1 LGYFVQPLHSGAGI
15 CALEDTMRKGNRFG
29 LITAGV
35 IVALAL
41 CSPTS
46 AKSAAAQTIRQS
58 FDESM
63 QAQLQTKQPSQE
75 FQGTIEKVDTKY
87 ILEDKASG
95 ARYQLSNQDKAKQ
108 FLDKDVK
115 VTGTLDP
122 STNTIDVSEIE
133 EMK

>member
-1 LGYFVQPLHSGAGI
+1 
-15 CALEDTMRKGNRFG
+15 MRKGNRFG
-29 LITAGV
+29 LISAGAF
-35 IVALAL
+35 VALVL

-46 AKSAAAQTIRQS
+46 ASSAAAQTMPQN
-58 FDESM
+58 FTEST
-63 QAQLQTKQPSQE
+63 QLQSKQPSQE
-75 FQGTIEKVDTKY
+75 FQGTIEKTGTKY
-87 ILEDKASG
+87 ILEDRASG

>member
-1 LGYFVQPLHSGAGI
+1 MASV
-15 CALEDTMRKGNRFG
+15 
-29 LITAGV
+29 
-35 IVALAL
+35 L

-46 AKSAAAQTIRQS
+46 AKSAAAQTMPQS
-58 FDESM
+58 LERPAQS
-63 QAQLQTKQPSQE
+63 QLQTKQPAQE
-75 FQGTIEKVDTKY
+75 FQGTVEKAGTKY

-95 ARYQLSNQDKAKQ
+95 ARYQLSNPDKAKQ

>member
-1 LGYFVQPLHSGAGI
+1 MVREFAHWRTP
-15 CALEDTMRKGNRFG
+15 MRKGNRFG
-29 LITAGV
+29 LITASAV
-35 IVALAL
+35 VVLAL

-46 AKSAAAQTIRQS
+46 AKSAAAQTTPQS
-58 FDESM
+58 LEESV

-75 FQGTIEKVDTKY
+75 FQGTIEKSGTKY
-87 ILEDKASG
+87 ILEDRASG

-108 FLDKDVK
+108 FLEKDVK